1 MISRMKLIFWISL
14 FLLQLA
20 CSSNVTPSH
29 ALGPNKYGDNL
40 LSSIDS
46 NKANDRR
53 ETDAALSEAAVSV
66 SNSLNKLAEI
76 QQAVHPQ
83 AKLPP
88 PPNAEKIGMADL
100 ASVDWT
106 GPIEPLVRKIAAAS
120 QYRLRVLGHSP
131 AIPIIVSITAKD
143 TQLADLLRDI
153 GFQSEQQASLVL
165 YPSSRVIELRY
176 RGA

>member
-83 AKLPP
+83 AL
-88 PPNAEKIGMADL
+88 
-100 ASVDWT
+100 T
-106 GPIEPLVRKIAAAS
+106 GPIEPFVRKIAAAS